1 MRFDKLTVQF
11 QEALA
16 DAQSMALG
24 RDNPAIEPHHV
35 LLALLNQEKGSA
47 RSILTKA
54 GVNVPGLMQAL
65 QEAIGR
71 LPTVEGQGGE
81 INISRELNALL
92 NLTDKEAQKRGDQF
106 IASELFLLAI
116 VDDKGEIGKLL
127 RAYGATRASLDAAI
141 SAVRGGEK
149 VSSARG

>member
-92 NLTDKEAQKRGDQF
+92 NLTDKEAQKPGRPIHRQ
-106 IASELFLLAI
+106 
-116 VDDKGEIGKLL
+116 
-127 RAYGATRASLDAAI
+127 
-141 SAVRGGEK
+141 
-149 VSSARG
+149 